1 MVSHGRAD
9 LNFVIVDPV
18 LMSGSIGTDAVA
30 KAFCKDF
37 LLLNVN
43 ELVFQRRRPRIDYEY
58 VHGLPLNRV
67 QVKAIFYPRGKT
79 CLLRA

>member
-1 MVSHGRAD
+1 MSHRIDVVERLDGCILAQNEGFQNDIDRLTMVSHGRAD

-30 KAFCKDF
+30 KAFCKDY

-43 ELVFQRRRPRIDYEY
+43 ELVF
-58 VHGLPLNRV
+58 
-67 QVKAIFYPRGKT
+67 
-79 CLLRA
+79 

>member
-1 MVSHGRAD
+1 MSHCVDVVKRLDRRILALDEGFQNDIDRLTMVSHGRAD

-43 ELVFQRRRPRIDYEY
+43 ELVF
-58 VHGLPLNRV
+58 
-67 QVKAIFYPRGKT
+67 
-79 CLLRA
+79 

>member
-18 LMSGSIGTDAVA
+18 LMSGSIGTDTVA

-43 ELVFQRRRPRIDYEY
+43 ELVF
-58 VHGLPLNRV
+58 
-67 QVKAIFYPRGKT
+67 
-79 CLLRA
+79 